1 MAVGYQACFCYEQ
14 KICAEQAAQSLLFFQ
29 IMCKG
34 NIVNADTHTQFHDE
48 MKKQS
53 HTTRP
58 LVERFDIK
66 FQVTMAMVPS
76 CRVMVYYVRKD
87 KEVVVDSVNVD
98 VEDKLENQV
107 KATRE
112 T

>member
-1 MAVGYQACFCYEQ
+1 
-14 KICAEQAAQSLLFFQ
+14 
-29 IMCKG
+29 MCKD
-34 NIVNADTHTQFHDE
+34 NIVNTDTHTQFHDD
-48 MKKQS
+48 MKKQN
-53 HTTRP
+53 HTARP

-98 VEDKLENQV
+98 IEDKLENQV
-107 KATRE
+107 KAMRGN
-112 T
+112 